1 MDDIAPGR
9 DSFHGL
15 RIADIPD
22 YTLNLFRTGRRP
34 ARIMS
39 QCPYDI
45 PAWRKRATKCR
56 PMKPVAP
63 VTRILMKPSE
73 QERTCQ
79 CVE

>member
-22 YTLNLFRTGRRP
+22 HTLNPFGAVRCP
-34 ARIMS
+34 ARTMS

-45 PAWRKRATKCR
+45 PVLAEACHQ
-56 PMKPVAP
+56 M
-63 VTRILMKPSE
+63 PSDE
-73 QERTCQ
+73 ARGSSDQDSHETQ
-79 CVE
+79 